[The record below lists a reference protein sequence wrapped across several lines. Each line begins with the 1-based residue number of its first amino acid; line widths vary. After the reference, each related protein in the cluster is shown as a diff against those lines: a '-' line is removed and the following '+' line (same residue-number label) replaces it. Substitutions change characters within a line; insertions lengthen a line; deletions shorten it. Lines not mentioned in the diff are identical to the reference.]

1 MSRRKKTQSS
11 EGGANEEWLATYAD
25 TITLILTFFVLL
37 YSFSSMDAV
46 KFQKLSSSLQSV
58 LSGKD
63 STSILEFNMSGE
75 VPIVGAPID
84 MGQKQTG
91 STESEEMYKRIK
103 GFIDSSNLKDTVQI
117 KTDSR
122 GVIMELKDN
131 ILFDVGQAEIKEPS
145 KAILDKIN
153 SLISTFPNEVIVEG
167 HTDNVPIHTE
177 QYPTN
182 WELSTQRAVN
192 VLKYFVQ
199 IKGQNPQRF
208 QAAGYGEYRP
218 IAPNDNYANQSKNRR
233 VNILITAGERK
244 KK

>member
-58 LSGKD
+58 LSGND
-63 STSILEFNMSGE
+63 GTSILELNMSGE

-84 MGQKQTG
+84 MGPKQTG
-91 STESEEMYKRIK
+91 ATESEEMYKKIK
-103 GFIDSSNLKDTVQI
+103 GFIDSNNLKDTVQI

-131 ILFDVGQAEIKEPS
+131 ILFDVGQTEIKEPS

-153 SLISTFPNEVIVEG
+153 SLISTIPNEVIVEG

-199 IKGQNPQRF
+199 VKGQNPQRF

>member
-1 MSRRKKTQSS
+1 MSRRKKPQSD
-11 EGGANEEWLATYAD
+11 GGANEEWLATYAD

-37 YSFSSMDAV
+37 YSFSSIDAV
-46 KFQKLSSSLQSV
+46 KFQRISSSLQSV
-58 LSGKD
+58 LSGKSD
-63 STSILEFNMSGE
+63 DSILEFNMSGE

-84 MGQKQTG
+84 MGPKQTG
-91 STESEEMYKRIK
+91 TTESEQMYKKIK
-103 GFIDSSNLKDTVQI
+103 GFIDSNNLKDTIQI

-131 ILFDVGQAEIKEPS
+131 VLFDIGKAEIKNSS

-167 HTDNVPIHTE
+167 HTDNVPINTAK
-177 QYPTN
+177 YPSN

-199 IKGQNPQRF
+199 VKRQNPQRF

-218 IAPNDNYANQSKNRR
+218 IAPNSNDTNRAKNRR
-233 VNILITAGERK
+233 VNILITSGERK

>member
-1 MSRRKKTQSS
+1 MSRRKKIQSS
-11 EGGANEEWLATYAD
+11 EGGGEEWLATYAD

-37 YSFSSMDAV
+37 YSFSSVDAV
-46 KFQKLSSSLQSV
+46 KFQRISSSLQSV

-63 STSILEFNMSGE
+63 SASILEFSMSGE
-75 VPIVGAPID
+75 IPIVGSPID
-84 MGQKQTG
+84 LGPKQTG
-91 STESEEMYKRIK
+91 TSDSEEMYQKIK
-103 GFIDSSNLKDTVQI
+103 GFIDNNNLKETVQI

-122 GVIMELKDN
+122 GVIMVLKDN
-131 ILFDVGQAEIKEPS
+131 ILFDAGKAEIKESS

-153 SLISTFPNEVIVEG
+153 SLILTFPNEVIVEG

-177 QYPTN
+177 KYPSN

-199 IKGQNPQRF
+199 VKGQNPQRF

-218 IAPNDNYANQSKNRR
+218 IAPNNDTNRSKNRR

>member
-1 MSRRKKTQSS
+1 MSRRKKIQSS

-37 YSFSSMDAV
+37 YSFSSIDAV
-46 KFQKLSSSLQSV
+46 KFQKISSSLQSV
-58 LSGKD
+58 LSGKNND
-63 STSILEFNMSGE
+63 SILEFNMSGE
-75 VPIVGAPID
+75 VPIVGSPID
-84 MGQKQTG
+84 LGPKQTG
-91 STESEEMYKRIK
+91 TTESEEIYKKIK
-103 GFIDSSNLKDTVQI
+103 GFVDSNNLKDTIQI

-131 ILFDVGQAEIKEPS
+131 ILFDIGKAEIKEPS

-153 SLISTFPNEVIVEG
+153 SLIATFPNEVIVEG
-167 HTDNVPIHTE
+167 HTDNVPINTE
-177 QYPTN
+177 KYPSN

-199 IKGQNPQRF
+199 VKGQNPQRF

-218 IAPNDNYANQSKNRR
+218 IAPNNNYTNRAKNRR
-233 VNILITAGERK
+233 VNILITAGEKEK
-244 KK
+244 K

>member
-1 MSRRKKTQSS
+1 MSRKKKI
-11 EGGANEEWLATYAD
+11 EEEEKENKEWLQTYAD
-25 TITLILTFFVLL
+25 TITLVLTFFVLL
-37 YSFSSMDAV
+37 YSFSTIDAK
-46 KFQKLSSSLQSV
+46 KFQEISTALQSV
-58 LSGKD
+58 LSGQD
-63 STSILEFNMSGE
+63 SSSILEFKMSGE
-75 VPIVGAPID
+75 VPIVGSPID
-84 MGQKQTG
+84 LGL
-91 STESEEMYKRIK
+91 SDSEEMYQKIK
-103 GFIDSSNLKDTVQI
+103 GFIDSNNLKDTVQI

-131 ILFDVGQAEIKEPS
+131 ILFDIGNAEIKEPS

-153 SLISTFPNEVIVEG
+153 SLISTFPNEVVVEG

-177 QYPTN
+177 KYPSN

-199 IKGQNPQRF
+199 VKGQNPQRF

-218 IAPNDNYANQSKNRR
+218 IAPNNNYANRSKNRR
-233 VNILITAGERK
+233 VNILITARERK